1 MEVGIV
7 IEDVYWLTVVSLVD
21 HIAGLVRRLASNT
34 LVKL

>member
-1 MEVGIV
+1 MELRIV
-7 IEDVYWLTVVSLVD
+7 IEDVYWLTVVSSVD